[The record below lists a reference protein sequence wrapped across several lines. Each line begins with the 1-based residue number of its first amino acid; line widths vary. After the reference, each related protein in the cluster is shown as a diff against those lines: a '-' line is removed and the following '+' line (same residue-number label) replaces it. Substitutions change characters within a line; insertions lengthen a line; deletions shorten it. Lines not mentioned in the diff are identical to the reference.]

1 MLRHVLAISLLLA
14 ACAVPGPAP
23 VAADTIW
30 IRGDLV
36 TIDAQN
42 PRATALAARDGRIVE
57 VGSDADVLRHRG
69 PSTVVVDLDGKTML
83 PGFLDGHSHFIN
95 SLSVATQAN
104 VYPPPFGKGDSIAG
118 IVATLKQLQQDQ
130 AIGKGELIMAYGYDG
145 SVLQDGRELCAADL
159 DAHFP
164 DNPVFVGH
172 VSLHG
177 AVLNSAALAK
187 YGVTAATKTPAG
199 GVILRQE
206 GSDEPAGLVMETAY
220 LPIFS
225 QLPKPSPADLLVRL
239 EQGQQIYAA
248 AGITTAHEGAS
259 HLSDIAI
266 LKQGAQQQKLYLDV
280 VAFPFIT
287 DFEQILRTHKAA
299 SFGRYD
305 NRLKLAGVK
314 VTLDG
319 SPQGRTAFFTTP
331 YLTGGPG
338 GEADWKGEPTFPEA
352 EIDKAFARVHQLG
365 LPLIVHCNGDAAVDL
380 FLRCF
385 QKTYGSDVTGDHRTG
400 IIHSQFVRKDQLQKY
415 REWNLIPSFYTEH
428 TYFFATT
435 HEENRGVEQAHFSSP
450 MRAALDLGIRCSN
463 HTDFNVAPIDQMFV
477 VWSAV
482 NRVSREGEV
491 IGKDQRIT
499 PLEALRAIT
508 LDTAYWYREEDQK
521 GSLEKGKLADLA
533 ILDRNPLEVE
543 PMAIKDIVVLE
554 TIKEGASIYRK
565 EAK

>member
-1 MLRHVLAISLLLA
+1 M
-14 ACAVPGPAP
+14 
-23 VAADTIW
+23 
-30 IRGDLV
+30 
-36 TIDAQN
+36 
-42 PRATALAARDGRIVE
+42 
-57 VGSDADVLRHRG
+57 
-69 PSTVVVDLDGKTML
+69 
-83 PGFLDGHSHFIN
+83 
-95 SLSVATQAN
+95 
-104 VYPPPFGKGDSIAG
+104 
-118 IVATLKQLQQDQ
+118 
-130 AIGKGELIMAYGYDG
+130 
-145 SVLQDGRELCAADL
+145 
-159 DAHFP
+159 
-164 DNPVFVGH
+164 
-172 VSLHG
+172 
-177 AVLNSAALAK
+177 
-187 YGVTAATKTPAG
+187 
-199 GVILRQE
+199 
-206 GSDEPAGLVMETAY
+206 
-220 LPIFS
+220 
-225 QLPKPSPADLLVRL
+225 
-239 EQGQQIYAA
+239 
-248 AGITTAHEGAS
+248 
-259 HLSDIAI
+259 
-266 LKQGAQQQKLYLDV
+266 
-280 VAFPFIT
+280 
-287 DFEQILRTHKAA
+287 
-299 SFGRYD
+299 
-305 NRLKLAGVK
+305 
-314 VTLDG
+314 
-319 SPQGRTAFFTTP
+319 
-331 YLTGGPG
+331 
-338 GEADWKGEPTFPEA
+338 
-352 EIDKAFARVHQLG
+352 HQLG